1 MNRPTKEDA
10 ALAGYATTWTRGKCM
25 FPPSCGEPT
34 VRFDGFGPEASF
46 CLAHLA
52 RVANSQAQKRA
63 EQEAREAAAP
73 RALITSALDDT
84 IPPRYADVT
93 MPGGTPEE
101 RAAALQLLRERV
113 KVADFAKAMRDV
125 KDAAAHV
132 YATRGAVVLVAGLH
146 GTGKTTLMSLLLRI
160 VASTVPLVPFR
171 ENEAFRSGGPTQR
184 GLFGQAKDDV
194 DEDVLWAS
202 SDDLFDAARTD
213 DGLRRYKH
221 VALAAIDDIGGEA
234 SQVNAKGVPTVVWKR
249 HDLMLGTVLTTGF
262 VDEQAME
269 SDGTV
274 RPERMESYLAPL
286 GDRYGLAFI
295 RRIAEPGSK
304 HCRVIPLRRLL

>member
-1 MNRPTKEDA
+1 MNRPTKEDV
-10 ALAGYATTWTRGKCM
+10 ALAGYASTWTRGKCM
-25 FPPSCGEPT
+25 FPPACGDPT
-34 VRFDGFGPEASF
+34 VRFDGFGPDASF
-46 CLAHLA
+46 CPAHRD
-52 RVANSQAQKRA
+52 RVLESQAKKRA
-63 EQEAREAAAP
+63 EQIAQDAAAP
-73 RALITSALDDT
+73 RSLVTSGLDET

-93 MPGGTPEE
+93 VPGGTPEE
-101 RAAALQLLRERV
+101 YAAAVQLLRERV
-113 KVADFAKAMRDV
+113 KVANLAKVLRDV
-125 KDAAAHV
+125 KDAAAHL
-132 YATRGAVVLVAGLH
+132 YAVRGAVVLLAGLH

-160 VASTVPLVPFR
+160 VASTIPLVPFR

-194 DEDVLWAS
+194 DEAVLWAS

-249 HDLMLGTVLTTGF
+249 HDLMFGTVLTTGF
-262 VDEQAME
+262 VDEKAME
-269 SDGTV
+269 EDGTV

-286 GDRYGLAFI
+286 GERYGLAFI

-304 HCRVIPLRRLL
+304 HCRVIPLRRML